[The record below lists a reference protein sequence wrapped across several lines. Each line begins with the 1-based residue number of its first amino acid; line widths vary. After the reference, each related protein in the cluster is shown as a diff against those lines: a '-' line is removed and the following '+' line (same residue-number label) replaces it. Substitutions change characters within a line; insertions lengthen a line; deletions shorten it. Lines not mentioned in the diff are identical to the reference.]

1 MRPAEHPGVSRRDQP
16 HSAVCMGWIH
26 EKLHLPQCLRQ
37 KHMCWALSGRL
48 WAAAG
53 GHGATAAAWPP
64 PELSAADPAGQPAQS
79 GHCFLAAALGSQAL

>member
-1 MRPAEHPGVSRRDQP
+1 
-16 HSAVCMGWIH
+16 
-26 EKLHLPQCLRQ
+26 
-37 KHMCWALSGRL
+37 MCWALSGRL